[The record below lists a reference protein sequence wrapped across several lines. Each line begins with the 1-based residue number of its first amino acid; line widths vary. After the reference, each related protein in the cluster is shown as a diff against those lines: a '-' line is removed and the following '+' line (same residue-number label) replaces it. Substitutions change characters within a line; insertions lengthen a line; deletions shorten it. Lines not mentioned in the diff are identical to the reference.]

1 MCCLFGL
8 IDYAGRFSAYEK
20 NRIIAIL
27 SKECEVRGTDATGIA
42 YNAYGKLNV
51 FKRPLPAHKIHYKIP
66 AEASVIMGHTRMT
79 TQGSERFNFNNHP
92 FFGSVDKMKF
102 ALAHNGV
109 LHNDFILQK
118 DKKLPQ
124 TTIQTDSYVAVQLIE
139 KENALDFASLKNMAE
154 NVRGSFCFT
163 VLNDRNDLYFVKGDN
178 PIALYKFNG
187 FYLYASTDEI
197 LKNALRKL
205 NISKFTK
212 INVECGDILKI
223 NSDGV
228 IDVRKFEFRDN
239 YYGSYFRE
247 DEYFYGEELSEY
259 ARFFGIEPE
268 DIMTLIDFGYD
279 EFEIEE
285 MLYSPSA
292 MHQILNEI
300 RSFEFIY

>member
-8 IDYAGRFSAYEK
+8 IDYAGRFSAYDK
-20 NRIIAIL
+20 NKIIAIL

-42 YNAYGKLNV
+42 YNTKSGLHIY
-51 FKRPLPAHKIHYKIP
+51 KRPLPAHKIHYKIP
-66 AEASVIMGHTRMT
+66 AETNVIMGHTRMT

-118 DKKLPQ
+118 DEKLSQ
-124 TTIQTDSYVAVQLIE
+124 TNIQTDSYIAVQLLE
-139 KENALDFASLKNMAE
+139 KDNSLDFASLKNMAE
-154 NVRGSFCFT
+154 KVRGSFCFT
-163 VLNDRNDLYFVKGDN
+163 VLNDRNDLYIIKGDN

-205 NISKFTK
+205 NISKFTR

-223 NSDGV
+223 SSDGV
-228 IDVRKFEFRDN
+228 IDVRKFEFWDN

-247 DEYFYGEELSEY
+247 DEYLYGEELVEY

-292 MHQILNEI
+292 MHKILNEI

>member
-8 IDYAGRFSAYEK
+8 IDYAGCFSAYDK
-20 NRIIAIL
+20 NKITAIL

-42 YNAYGKLNV
+42 YNTKSGLHIY
-51 FKRPLPAHKIHYKIP
+51 KRPLPAHKIHYKIP
-66 AEASVIMGHTRMT
+66 AEANVIMGHTRMT

-109 LHNDFILQK
+109 LHNDFVLQK
-118 DKKLPQ
+118 DEKLPQ
-124 TTIQTDSYVAVQLIE
+124 TQIQTDSYVAVQLIE
-139 KENALDFASLKNMAE
+139 KENALDFASLKNMAGK
-154 NVRGSFCFT
+154 VRGSFCFT

-178 PIALYKFNG
+178 PIALYKFGG

-223 NSDGV
+223 SSDGV
-228 IDVRKFEFRDN
+228 IDVQKFEFRDN
-239 YYGSYFRE
+239 NYGSYFRE
-247 DEYFYGEELSEY
+247 DVYLYGEELVEY

-292 MHQILNEI
+292 MHQILNKI

>member
-8 IDYAGRFSAYEK
+8 IDYARRFSAYDK
-20 NRIIAIL
+20 NKVIAIL

-42 YNAYGKLNV
+42 YNTKSGLHIY
-51 FKRPLPAHKIHYKIP
+51 KRPLPAHKIHYKIP
-66 AEASVIMGHTRMT
+66 TEASVIMGHTRMT

-109 LHNDFILQK
+109 LHNDFVLQK
-118 DKKLPQ
+118 DEKLPQ

-154 NVRGSFCFT
+154 KVKGSFCFT
-163 VLNDRNDLYFVKGDN
+163 VLNDCNDLYFVKGDN
-178 PIALYKFNG
+178 PIALYKFGG
-187 FYLYASTDEI
+187 FYIYASTDEI

-205 NISKFTK
+205 NISKFTR
-212 INVECGDILKI
+212 INVECGDIMKI

-247 DEYFYGEELSEY
+247 DEYIYGEELIEY

-285 MLYSPSA
+285 MLYSPSS

>member
-1 MCCLFGL
+1 
-8 IDYAGRFSAYEK
+8 
-20 NRIIAIL
+20 
-27 SKECEVRGTDATGIA
+27 
-42 YNAYGKLNV
+42 
-51 FKRPLPAHKIHYKIP
+51 
-66 AEASVIMGHTRMT
+66 MGHTRMT

-109 LHNDFILQK
+109 LHNDFVLQK
-118 DKKLPQ
+118 DEKLPQ

-139 KENALDFASLKNMAE
+139 KENALDFTSLKNMAE
-154 NVRGSFCFT
+154 KVKGSFCFT
-163 VLNDRNDLYFVKGDN
+163 VLNDQNDLYFIKGAN

-197 LKNALRKL
+197 LKNALKKL

-247 DEYFYGEELSEY
+247 DEYLYGEELVEY
-259 ARFFGIEPE
+259 ARFFGIELE

-279 EFEIEE
+279 GFEIEE
-285 MLYSPSA
+285 MLYNSSA